1 MQDDCIPVPLG
12 IPGLRVIG
20 CGPGQYGGLEVEVES
35 EVKGGLC
42 PECGAAALVPKERP
56 VVLVRDLPIR
66 GLASWLR
73 WRKRRYTCPACERSF
88 TEAHPEIP
96 ARARTTRRYER
107 YLYDQ
112 VAAGSPIARVAR
124 EEALSFYRVQRA
136 FSEGARERIA
146 RRAPPRPRVIGI
158 DEASHRR
165 GLVFNTVVTDPLA
178 PGVIEVLEG
187 RDGKSLQAWLVAL
200 PEDVRS
206 GIEAV
211 SVDMWAPYLKVVQ
224 RCLPHAI
231 VVCDKFHI
239 VRTTGKALDAV
250 RRRLQRREGHSR
262 RTRGWQPSLFR
273 LRHALL
279 ADPARLRPKKRREL
293 RSALREHP
301 ELATAYRLYQ
311 DVRHL
316 YQLATPETAPTLLRR
331 FYDDV
336 EHSGLVEFRG
346 LVDGAFRIW
355 EPEIL
360 AYFDVRITNAYA
372 EGITNKIKVIKRSG
386 YGFRNF
392 ARFRE
397 RVLVQCG
404 AA

>member
-1 MQDDCIPVPLG
+1 MQGHCIPVPLG
-12 IPGLRVIG
+12 IPGLRVTG
-20 CGPGQYGGLEVEVES
+20 CVEGEFGLEVDVET
-35 EVKGGLC
+35 EAPAGLC
-42 PECGAAALVPKERP
+42 PQCHAAALVPKERP

-66 GLASWLR
+66 GLATWLR
-73 WRKRRYTCPACERSF
+73 WRKRRYACPACATSF
-88 TEAHPEIP
+88 TEAHDEIP

-107 YLYDQ
+107 YLYAQ

-124 EEALSFYRVQRA
+124 EEAVSFYRVQRA
-136 FSEGARERIA
+136 FSDGARAVFE
-146 RRAPPRPRVIGI
+146 RRAPLAPRVLGI

-165 GLVFNTVVTDPLA
+165 GLVFNTVVTDPRA
-178 PGVIEVLEG
+178 PGVLEVLEG
-187 RDGKSLQAWLVAL
+187 RDGKALQAWLLGL
-200 PEDVRS
+200 PEEVRR
-206 GIEAV
+206 GIDAV
-211 SVDMWAPYLKVVQ
+211 AVDMWAPYLKVV
-224 RCLPHAI
+224 RRVLPHAA
-231 VVCDKFHI
+231 VVCDKFHV

-250 RRRLQRREGHSR
+250 RRRLQRRHGHSR
-262 RTRGWQPSLFR
+262 RTSGWQPSLFR

-279 ADPARLRPKKRREL
+279 ADPARLRPKKRHEL
-293 RSALREHP
+293 EAALGAYP
-301 ELATAYRLYQ
+301 ELAMAYRLYQ
-311 DVRHL
+311 GLRRI
-316 YQLATPETAPTLLRR
+316 YAEATSETAPALLAR

-336 EHSGLVEFRG
+336 ERSELLEFRG
-346 LVDGAFRIW
+346 LVHGAFRIW
-355 EPEIL
+355 EREIL

>member
-12 IPGLRVIG
+12 IPGLRVTG
-20 CGPGQYGGLEVEVES
+20 CRPGELGGLDVDVES
-35 EVKGGLC
+35 ESKGSVC
-42 PECGAAALVPKERP
+42 PECGAAAFVPKERP
-56 VVLVRDLPIR
+56 VVLVRDLPLR
-66 GLASWLR
+66 GLATWLR
-73 WRKRRYTCPACERSF
+73 WRKRRYLCPACGRSF

-96 ARARTTRRYER
+96 ARARTTQRYDG
-107 YLYDQ
+107 YLYAQ
-112 VAAGSPIARVAR
+112 VAAGSPLARVAR

-136 FSEGARERIA
+136 FSDGARRLAEKRSPLA
-146 RRAPPRPRVIGI
+146 PRVIGI

-165 GLVFNTVVTDPLA
+165 GLIFNTVVTDPLA

-187 RDGKSLQAWLVAL
+187 RDGKALQAWLLTL

-211 SVDMWAPYLKVVQ
+211 AVDMWAPYQKVVR
-224 RCLPHAI
+224 RCLPQAT
-231 VVCDKFHI
+231 VVCDKFHV
-239 VRTTGKALDAV
+239 VRITGKALDGV
-250 RRRLQRREGHSR
+250 RRRLQRRHGHSR

-279 ADPARLRPKKRREL
+279 TDPGRLRENKHGEL
-293 RSALREHP
+293 AAALLAYP
-301 ELATAYRLYQ
+301 ELGTAYALYQGLRRLYVEATA
-311 DVRHL
+311 
-316 YQLATPETAPTLLRR
+316 ETAPALLHR
-331 FYDDV
+331 FYENV
-336 EHSGLVEFRG
+336 ERSGLVEFRG
-346 LVDGAFRIW
+346 LVDGALRIW

-360 AYFDVRITNAYA
+360 AYFEARITNAYA
-372 EGITNKIKVIKRSG
+372 EGITNKIKVIKRTG